1 MLPVDHIVAGGMS
14 PVHWPPVFAHR
25 MMLIKRVIT
34 IVKPDQAVWIVHPPG
49 RRREVKMGIES
60 VTPVLMKFC

>member
-1 MLPVDHIVAGGMS
+1 
-14 PVHWPPVFAHR
+14 

>member
-14 PVHWPPVFAHR
+14 PVHWSPVFAHR
-25 MMLIKRVIT
+25 VMLIKRVIT
-34 IVKPDQAVWIVHPPG
+34 IVKPDQAVWIVHPSG
-49 RRREVKMGIES
+49 RWREVKMGIES